1 MKKKLEHLVGVIY
14 RTPFKIFEVNSEDGV
29 NLCQPL
35 GYFLSLGM
43 TSDIQMLESIRDF
56 INKTEEFQA
65 KLVEIKSISLGV
77 AHYVNSITKEEPVE
91 TIIPYRIENVP
102 ENSYDREGSINLINK
117 CDQELKD
124 IIKRGEE
131 IPRSLTN
138 RLSKLN
144 NLFTQV
150 EQKMGWND
158 HRILITPPENVILY
172 HMNVN
177 YKQEGESH
185 YRIGV
190 FVTEKGGYN
199 GR

>member
-29 NLCQPL
+29 SLCQPL

-43 TSDIQMLESIRDF
+43 TSDIQMLKSIRDF

-77 AHYVNSITKEEPVE
+77 AHYVNSITKEEPVG

-102 ENSYDREGSINLINK
+102 ENSYDREGSIDLINK
-117 CDQELKD
+117 CDQELKG

-144 NLFTQV
+144 NLFTQI
-150 EQKMGWND
+150 EQKMGWDD

-185 YRIGV
+185 YRIGI

>member
-144 NLFTQV
+144 NLFTQI
-150 EQKMGWND
+150 EQKMGWDD

-185 YRIGV
+185 YRIGI